1 MPTNIVGNT
10 VRQQRCTHG
19 VLARETELTEYE
31 REGEEERENGDKPG
45 ERVQE
50 KHLEQGKP

>member
-1 MPTNIVGNT
+1 MPTNIVGKT

-31 REGEEERENGDKPG
+31 REGEEERER
-45 ERVQE
+45 ERE
-50 KHLEQGKP
+50 REREIKLAYRLWFS